1 MYEKPKVCDYG
12 DLAELTAVVTTGAE
26 EANVK
31 SNVVK
36 VA

>member
-12 DLAELTAVVTTGAE
+12 DLTALTAVSSGE
-26 EANVK
+26 EINVK
-31 SNVVK
+31 SVK